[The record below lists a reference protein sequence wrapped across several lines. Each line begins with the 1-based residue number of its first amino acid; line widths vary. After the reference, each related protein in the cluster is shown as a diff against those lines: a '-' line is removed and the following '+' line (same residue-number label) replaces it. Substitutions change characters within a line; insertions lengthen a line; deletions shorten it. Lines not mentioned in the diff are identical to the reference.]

1 MAKCNNCK
9 EQAGQLADELV
20 AWYKKHF
27 LLPPDRCQKFMIGAS
42 IVTGTQKFP
51 CFKVEQFFVDNP
63 WPLPN
68 HTGLLV
74 WVDGCASIK
83 KVDLGVF
90 GTPKCGPV

>member
-20 AWYKKHF
+20 AWYKNH
-27 LLPPDRCQKFMIGAS
+27 LPLPPDRCQKFMTGAS

-74 WVDGCASIK
+74 RVDGCAIIK